1 MLKLTYLM
9 PVPVSDEGPLAAT
22 AHIDGPYGMLAQAE
36 YAARIWRRLNCAA
49 EIVVDGPRGS
59 WCVHVAGAAL

>member
-9 PVPVSDEGPLAAT
+9 PIPVSDEGPLRA
-22 AHIDGPYGMLAQAE
+22 GPHRRPVCDARPGGVRGSNLAPADS
-36 YAARIWRRLNCAA
+36 AA
-49 EIVVDGPRGS
+49 EIVVDGPHGS